1 MASVVVIATVVAA
14 IAVIGSP
21 SRQRLL
27 RLDERRVN
35 DLEAIASQVRVYRN
49 QHGGMPASLATLSAE
64 PGVRVPRDPASAQP
78 YGYEALGGADYR
90 LCARFDTDTAD
101 TTDPQGPPRA
111 AAASGN
117 ARTSRSNSRLPK
129 WYAETYS
136 VANSTRYRKASRA
149 ERYGRGFGTG
159 TGNATS
165 A

>member
-1 MASVVVIATVVAA
+1 MSAAATTSRAGRWIAVVASVVVIATVVAA

-35 DLEAIASQVRVYRN
+35 DLEAIASQVRAYRE
-49 QHGGMPASLATLSAE
+49 QHDSMPASLVTLSAE

-101 TTDPQGPPRA
+101 SDAQTSPRA
-111 AAASGN
+111 AAWVHGAGPQCFRRRVDSL
-117 ARTSRSNSRLPK
+117 AAPR
-129 WYAETYS
+129 
-136 VANSTRYRKASRA
+136 
-149 ERYGRGFGTG
+149 
-159 TGNATS
+159 
-165 A
+165 

>member
-1 MASVVVIATVVAA
+1 MSAPGATSRAGRWIAVVTSVVVIATVVAA

-101 TTDPQGPPRA
+101 TTDPRAPPRA
-111 AAASGN
+111 AAWVHGAG
-117 ARTSRSNSRLPK
+117 RQCFRR
-129 WYAETYS
+129 
-136 VANSTRYRKASRA
+136 RA
-149 ERYGRGFGTG
+149 DGAGE
-159 TGNATS
+159 
-165 A
+165 